1 MIIRY
6 TDGSTYE
13 GPYVDDT
20 CLDMLGQVSGSD
32 SISGGDS
39 GSVNVSRGKAF
50 SRSLKIV
57 IATVLV
63 IVFTVFHLM
72 NQSIYLILFC
82 SILFYFIL

>member
-32 SISGGDS
+32 ISVVVIVVVSMSVVERLFHVHSKLQLQPYSLSYLQYSIS
-39 GSVNVSRGKAF
+39 
-50 SRSLKIV
+50 
-57 IATVLV
+57 
-63 IVFTVFHLM
+63 
-72 NQSIYLILFC
+72 
-82 SILFYFIL
+82 